1 MKVHLKWQVNSSEIL
16 LCHLWKWQY
25 NFRKKQSNTGKPNWI
40 EARRSLCCFAML
52 PLWCQKKNKSRE
64 SLGEGE
70 HEAESRM
77 RWINAKTSRW
87 GHNKKKKKN
96 VKEKFKPKQHETNK
110 CLYIY
115 NGYYTNSQIKP
126 WVKSQLILLERLTFC
141 CFCICTCMTQCKD
154 YHSPLCSQPHPLLL
168 HDTVSDTSSLK
179 KKKKIGKQW
188 GKTTE

>member
-1 MKVHLKWQVNSSEIL
+1 MQ
-16 LCHLWKWQY
+16 
-25 NFRKKQSNTGKPNWI
+25 KQADEVIT
-40 EARRSLCCFAML
+40 
-52 PLWCQKKNKSRE
+52 
-64 SLGEGE
+64 
-70 HEAESRM
+70 
-77 RWINAKTSRW
+77 
-87 GHNKKKKKN
+87 KKKKKN

-179 KKKKIGKQW
+179 KKKKRLENNEERQQNRFIDLYSVRAKFICSDAEHAEAKRHNPKARWILHCDSQDGP
-188 GKTTE
+188 GPP